1 MSISVRISQLKKTA
15 SLGAITSSVLKHS
28 FRVITCYSAMA
39 LVSLAMPTGV
49 KADPPSGTTNW
60 TKSFEDTFS
69 NSFDSNKWIK
79 TFWWGDGNISDGSID
94 YYAPENVSVSN
105 GYLTLKANNNSENG
119 KSYTGAVVQT
129 FGKFYQTYGYFEAR
143 VKVPKG
149 GGLGPYFSLSPED
162 KSWPPEVNIFE
173 IPGAAG
179 KNATTV
185 WMTNHYIDGSGKVS
199 IDNSEGTWTSSTGL
213 DQDYH
218 IYGVLWQPG
227 LLAWYVDGVERYRTT
242 AGVPNKDCYMVLG
255 LAVASDNGSWNG
267 NPSNTSFPQYMS
279 VNWVR
284 AWQQGSG
291 NNSAPPP
298 QNNPAPAPQNNPPD
312 SSQVINSGDAINLAT
327 SNGNYVSATG
337 AGTVNAVSTTASTN
351 QTFKISEADGSSH
364 SINSGDTVNL
374 AASNGNYVVAEGN
387 GGGAVNANRTTA
399 GPWEKFKITK
409 ADGTSGAIHAGDTIN
424 LAAGNGNYVV
434 AEGNG
439 TGAVNAN
446 RQVAGPWE
454 AFKIS
459 EGN

>member
-1 MSISVRISQLKKTA
+1 
-15 SLGAITSSVLKHS
+15 
-28 FRVITCYSAMA
+28 MA
-39 LVSLAMPTGV
+39 LVSLAMPTCV

-79 TFWWGDGNISDGSID
+79 TFWWGNGDISDGSIN
-94 YYAPENVSVSN
+94 YYAPENVSVDN

-179 KNATTV
+179 NNATTD
-185 WMTNHYIDGSGKVS
+185 WMTNHYVDGSGKVS
-199 IDNSEGTWTSSTGL
+199 IANSEGTWTSSTGL

-227 LLAWYVDGVERYRTT
+227 LLVWYVDGVERYRTT

-291 NNSAPPP
+291 NNPPP
-298 QNNPAPAPQNNPPD
+298 
-312 SSQVINSGDAINLAT
+312 SSQAINSGDAINLAT
-327 SNGNYVSATG
+327 SNGNYVSASAG
-337 AGTVNAVSTTASTN
+337 AVNAAPTTASTN
-351 QTFKISEADGSSH
+351 ETFKITEADGSPH

-374 AASNGNYVVAEGN
+374 ATSNGDYVVAEGN
-387 GGGAVNANRTTA
+387 GGGTVNANRQVA

-409 ADGTSGAIHAGDTIN
+409 ADGTSGAINAGDTIN
-424 LAAGNGNYVV
+424 LAAGNGNYVS

-439 TGAVNAN
+439 GGAVNAN

-454 AFKIS
+454 KFKIS
-459 EGN
+459 ESN